1 MIFFLSFMVTTLK
14 AQVEKVIVEKYY
26 VSDANDA
33 TDTTGGFLDNGSTTY
48 RVYIQLT
55 PGSKIKKLFG
65 DSLHAL
71 RIASTEVFFNNKVD
85 GQSFAKDFPKNRYQE
100 NTVALD
106 TWLTLGQTTRVG
118 AKTYFG
124 VLKSQDDD
132 GSFIGGINNDGGSAA
147 ISNGLISNTDPS
159 AGIPVTTS
167 DGMDTMNVLPTS
179 WADYGI
185 LSAGVDS
192 TIFGS
197 IKSDTSFI
205 SNNMG
210 LQNSGATGVNP
221 DSNQVLVAQLT
232 TKGEISF
239 ELNVLVEVPGIV
251 LPVKYVS
258 KFAPGDFNS
267 DTLRISPYLTYP
279 LACGCKDANYLEY
292 NNQYSCSNSDSCK
305 TLIKFGCT
313 DTAACNYDADA
324 NFNLPSICCYPGYC
338 NDRDLSVICPNIN
351 DGRLREPIINL
362 YPNPSTGKI
371 SLEIA
376 AGENEYAEYKIYN
389 SLGQIVEVG
398 NIGFISGDVSQLIDV
413 SKIQDGI
420 YLIRLNCG
428 NRNSSKIFT
437 KN

>member
-1 MIFFLSFMVTTLK
+1 MSLFSITLK
-14 AQVEKVIVEKYY
+14 AQVERVIVEKYY

-33 TDTTGGFLDNGSTTY
+33 TDTTGGILDIGSTTY
-48 RVYIQLT
+48 RIYIQLT
-55 PGSKIKKLFG
+55 PGSKLKMIYG
-65 DSLHAL
+65 DTLHAFK
-71 RIASTEVFFNNKVD
+71 IASTSSFFNNKVD

-106 TWLTLGQTTRVG
+106 SWLTLGQTTRVG

-124 VLKSQDDD
+124 VLKTQDDD
-132 GSFIGGINNDGGSAA
+132 GSFVGGINNDGGSAA
-147 ISNGLISNTDPS
+147 ISNGLISNADPL

-167 DGMDTMNVLPTS
+167 DGMDTMSVLPSS

-185 LSAGVDS
+185 LSAGIDS

-239 ELNVLVEVPGIV
+239 ELNVLVDVPGLV

-258 KFAPGDFNS
+258 KFAAGDFNS

-279 LACGCKDANYLEY
+279 FACGCKDANYLEY
-292 NNQYSCSNSDSCK
+292 NNQYSCNNSDSCK

-324 NFNLPSICCYPGYC
+324 NFNLPSVCCYPGYC
-338 NDRDLSVICPNIN
+338 NDRDIAIICPKIN
-351 DGRLREPIINL
+351 DGRLREPIISL
-362 YPNPSTGKI
+362 YPNPANDKI
-371 SLEIA
+371 ILEIA
-376 AGENEYAEYKIYN
+376 AGDNENVRYKIYN
-389 SLGQIVEVG
+389 SLGAIVLESSL
-398 NIGFISGDVSQLIDV
+398 GFISGNVNQLINIPN
-413 SKIQDGI
+413 IQTGI
-420 YLIRLNCG
+420 YLLRLDCG
-428 NRNSSKIFT
+428 DRNSSKIFV